1 MSTITSSLKFVMN
14 LARLQAVMSR
24 KFNRLSIHGISLT
37 DFMILSLLDQAP
49 GRKLRRVDLAESVG
63 LTASGITRML
73 LPLEKIGLVEREA
86 SERDARVSY
95 VVLTAAGKHLYEH
108 AKDTANAIAK
118 ETVPPEVAKNLS
130 LVELYRQLGIAII

>member
-1 MSTITSSLKFVMN
+1 MSTISPSLKFVMN
-14 LARLQAVMSR
+14 LSRLQAALSR
-24 KFNRLSIHGISLT
+24 RFNRLSIHGISLT
-37 DFMILSLLDQAP
+37 DFMILSLLDQAA
-49 GRKLRRVDLAESVG
+49 GRKLRRIDLAESVG

-95 VVLTAAGKHLYEH
+95 VVLTAAGKDLYEH

-118 ETVPPEVAKNLS
+118 ETVPPDVAKSLS
-130 LVELYRQLGIAII
+130 LVELYRQLGITLI

>member
-130 LVELYRQLGIAII
+130 LVELYRQLGITII

>member
-49 GRKLRRVDLAESVG
+49 GRKLRRIDLAESVG

-118 ETVPPEVAKNLS
+118 ETVPPEIAKNLS
-130 LVELYRQLGIAII
+130 LVELYRQLGITII